1 MMAES
6 IAEATSPEASRAVDA
21 GALPLAG
28 RSICVVGM
36 NYAPEHTGI
45 APYTTGL
52 AEIAAEL
59 GAYVEVLTGV
69 PHYPSWTPSPRYRRR
84 LRATE
89 DRNGVTV
96 RRARHFV
103 PSRPSALPRLLWD
116 GTYVLNTV
124 TMRPKRRPDAVI
136 GVTPSLGGAAA
147 AARWARAYRAPLGI
161 VVQDLVGQAARQSG
175 MAGAG
180 GIAGAAAR
188 AEAWL
193 LRRAD
198 RVAIISDGMREQV
211 AEFGVE
217 AQKIVHFPNWTHID
231 ADQQQVDDAAGAV
244 GRSAT
249 RRALGWD
256 EDAFVVLHTGNM
268 GLKQD
273 LGNVIEAARL
283 AGAAERIV
291 FVLLGDGSQRP
302 ELEAQGSGVGA
313 LRFHP
318 PVADELYPKALR
330 AADLLLVNE
339 LPAVGEMSLPS
350 KLTSYFAA
358 GRPVLAAVSEGGAC
372 ARELAATHGAGVR
385 VDPADPSALLEAVRA
400 LRAQPQSMASMG
412 AAASGYAQRALGR
425 DTATANVLALLTS
438 LLPEHPTS

>member
-1 MMAES
+1 MTADPTVAS
-6 IAEATSPEASRAVDA
+6 KASRGEAIADV
-21 GALPLAG
+21 LPLAG
-28 RSICVVGM
+28 RSVCVVGM

-59 GAYVEVLTGV
+59 GANVEVLTGV
-69 PHYPSWTPSPRYRRR
+69 PHYPSWSPSPEYRWR
-84 LRATE
+84 LRAGE
-89 DRNGVTV
+89 SRNGVTV

-103 PSRPSALPRLLWD
+103 PSKPSALPRLLWD
-116 GTYVLNTV
+116 GTYLLNTV
-124 TMRPKRRPDAVI
+124 TMRPRTRPDVVI

-180 GIAGAAAR
+180 GIAGAAAK
-188 AEAWL
+188 AEAAL

-198 RVAIISDGMREQV
+198 RVAIISAGMHDQV
-211 AEFGVE
+211 VEFGVADE
-217 AQKIVHFPNWTHID
+217 KVVHFPNWTHIEP
-231 ADQQQVDDAAGAV
+231 DAADTPVDRPA
-244 GRSAT
+244 A
-249 RRALGWD
+249 RRELGWED
-256 EDAFVVLHTGNM
+256 DAFVVLHTGNM

-283 AGAAERIV
+283 VGAEEKIV

-302 ELEAQGSGVGA
+302 ELETQGTGVGA
-313 LRFHP
+313 LQFHP
-318 PVADELYPKALR
+318 PVADDLYPKALR

-339 LPAVGEMSLPS
+339 LPSVGEMSLPS

-358 GRPVLAAVSEGGAC
+358 GQPVLAAVSDGGAC
-372 ARELAATHGAGVR
+372 AREIAATRGAGVR
-385 VDPADPSALLEAVRA
+385 VDPATPEALVEAVRS
-400 LRAQPQSMASMG
+400 LRSQPQEMASMG
-412 AAASGYAQRALGR
+412 EAASGYAQRALGR
-425 DTATANVLALLTS
+425 GTATANVLALVTS
-438 LLPEHPTS
+438 LLDVRQS